1 MCVQQAIDHPFDVS
15 VFQGSA
21 ISSERHPLGYVAG
34 ERHDLILFLRQP
46 KGHQADPVA
55 IEKMMRHAGWR
66 KSMLSL
72 LMVLTDRTE
81 AFGIDRSLQDSYQ
94 NALKDGAAVIVCGEP
109 A

>member
-21 ISSERHPLGYVAG
+21 VSADKHPLGYGAG

-55 IEKMMRHAGWR
+55 IEKLMRHAGWR
-66 KSMLSL
+66 KAMLSL
-72 LMVLTDRTE
+72 LMVLSDRSD
-81 AFGIDRSLQDSYQ
+81 AFGIDRALQDSYDS
-94 NALKDGAAVIVCGEP
+94 ALQDGAAVIVCGTP

>member
-21 ISSERHPLGYVAG
+21 VTDDKHPLGYVAG

-46 KGHQADPVA
+46 KGNPADPVA
-55 IEKMMRHAGWR
+55 IEKLMRHAGWR

-72 LMVLTDRTE
+72 LMVLTDRSD
-81 AFGIDRSLQDSYQ
+81 AFGIDHALQDSYQ